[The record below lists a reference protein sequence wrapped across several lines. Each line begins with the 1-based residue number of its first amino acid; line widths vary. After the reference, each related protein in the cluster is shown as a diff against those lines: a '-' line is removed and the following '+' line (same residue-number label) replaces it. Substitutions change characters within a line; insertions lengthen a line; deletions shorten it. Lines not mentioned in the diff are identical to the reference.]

1 MNIMLD
7 LVILC
12 VFVLFIVVGI
22 RRGLVKS
29 AAHFLGSVL
38 AAFFASALG
47 GAIAKFAFN
56 TLFRDALV
64 ERISESLSSLGTG
77 SMFSAIENV
86 LSSLPDFIVRALQ
99 QAGINSNT
107 LAAAVADRSNQAAEL
122 IADALSP
129 VFVSFLKVLAVI
141 VLFALFMVIVR
152 VLADMVAGVFRLPML
167 RQVNKALG
175 GLFGFLLA
183 LVSVWIAISAIQV
196 FTPMLAAEAQADVEL
211 TLDRSILAGLI
222 VRLNPLGAMFR

>member
-12 VFVLFIVVGI
+12 VFVLFIAVGV

-47 GAIAKFAFN
+47 GAVANFAFN
-56 TLFRDALV
+56 ALFRDALV
-64 ERISESLSSLGTG
+64 KRIGESLSSLGTG
-77 SMFSAIENV
+77 STFVAIENV

-99 QAGINSNT
+99 QAGITANT
-107 LAAAVADRSNQAAEL
+107 LEGIVANRSSQAAEL
-122 IADALSP
+122 ITDALSP
-129 VFVSFLKVLAVI
+129 VFISCLKVLAVI
-141 VLFALFMVIVR
+141 VLFALFMILVR
-152 VLADMVAGVFRLPML
+152 VLADMVAGLFRLPML
-167 RQVNKALG
+167 RQLNSTLG

-183 LVSVWIAISAIQV
+183 LVSVWIAVSAIQV
-196 FTPMLAAEAQADVEL
+196 FTPMLTTEVQADVE
-211 TLDRSILAGLI
+211 TMLDRSVLAGLI
-222 VRLNPLGAMFR
+222 IRMNPLGAMFR

>member
-12 VFVLFIVVGI
+12 VFVLFTVIGV

-29 AAHFLGSVL
+29 AAHFLGSIL

-47 GAIAKFAFN
+47 GAVANFAFK

-64 ERISESLSSLGTG
+64 KRISESLSSLGAG

-99 QAGINSNT
+99 QAGITANS
-107 LAAAVADRSNQAAEL
+107 LEGVVANRSGQAAEL
-122 IADALSP
+122 IADSLSP
-129 VFVSFLKVLAVI
+129 VFISFLKVLAVI
-141 VLFALFMVIVR
+141 VLFALFMILVR

-167 RQVNKALG
+167 RQFNSALG

-183 LVSVWIAISAIQV
+183 LVSVWIAVSAIQV
-196 FTPMLAAEAQADVEL
+196 FTPMLAAEAQTDVEL
-211 TLDRSILAGLI
+211 MLDRSVLAGLI
-222 VRLNPLGAMFR
+222 IRMNPLGAMFR

>member
-1 MNIMLD
+1 MNLILD

-29 AAHFLGSVL
+29 AAHFLGSIL

-47 GAIAKFAFN
+47 GAIANFAFN
-56 TLFRDALV
+56 ALFRDALV
-64 ERISESLSSLGTG
+64 ERIGESLSSLGTG
-77 SMFSAIENV
+77 SMFSAIEKV
-86 LSSLPDFIVRALQ
+86 LSSLPDFINRALQ

-107 LAAAVADRSNQAAEL
+107 LESVVADRSNQAAEL

-152 VLADMVAGVFRLPML
+152 VLADMAAGVFRLPML
-167 RQVNKALG
+167 RQVNGALG

-183 LVSVWIAISAIQV
+183 LVSVWIAVSAVQV
-196 FTPMLAAEAQADVEL
+196 FTPMLAAETQADVEIM
-211 TLDRSILAGLI
+211 LDRSFLAGLI
-222 VRLNPLGAMFR
+222 IRINPLGAMFR

>member
-12 VFVLFIVVGI
+12 VFVLFTVIGI

-29 AAHFLGSVL
+29 AAHFLGSIL

-47 GAIAKFAFN
+47 GAIANFAFN

-64 ERISESLSSLGTG
+64 KRISESLSSMGTG

-107 LAAAVADRSNQAAEL
+107 LAAAVADRSSQAAEL
-122 IADALSP
+122 ITDALSP

-141 VLFALFMVIVR
+141 VLFALFMILVR

-167 RQVNKALG
+167 RQLNGTLG

-183 LVSVWIAISAIQV
+183 LVSVWIAVSAIQV

-211 TLDRSILAGLI
+211 VLNRSVLAGWI
-222 VRLNPLGAMFR
+222 IRMNPLGAMFR